1 METPFNFGKNGP
13 KHHAIRGDVA
23 EIIEDIAN
31 SIHGWSEGSKKR
43 LEDALDELSVYD
55 YHQVCTSL
63 MLLKVEIGLGGTC
76 LTGCEKAFPKP
87 KDVYAGGNIARIF
100 GYI

>member
-1 METPFNFGKNGP
+1 METHFNFGKKWSASQSTP
-13 KHHAIRGDVA
+13 FSGDVA

-63 MLLKVEIGLGGTC
+63 MLLKVEIGLGGRNASPDAI
-76 LTGCEKAFPKP
+76 LKA
-87 KDVYAGGNIARIF
+87 
-100 GYI
+100 